1 MNSGFLELLFL
12 IDSVYTFLV
21 FIISVY
27 ICSKLNDYYKL
38 TTYEGLKYFKNS
50 FITLISSFVIIYFL
64 KTVNLMGSFSLF
76 SSSMVMKSKLVLLS
90 LLTISILIFI
100 YYYYMTFFF
109 NDIFEKNRALYS
121 VLANKKLIFLLA
133 IIAGVLFTPAV
144 DTLTFLLFCFSFY
157 LVYRKM
163 KKSQKRL
170 NYFLIYNLL
179 ILSYAINLVQMV
191 LFEIRKYF
199 YLDILIYILQMY
211 IYLKI
216 WNEVK
221 S

>member
-1 MNSGFLELLFL
+1 MNSEFLELLFL

-21 FIISVY
+21 FMISVY

-50 FITLISSFVIIYFL
+50 FITLISSFIIIYFL

-76 SSSMVMKSKLVLLS
+76 SSSMIMKSKLVLLS

-109 NDIFEKNRALYS
+109 NDILEKNKALYS
-121 VLANKKLIFLLA
+121 FLANKRLIFLLA
-133 IIAGVLFTPAV
+133 IIAGILVTPAV
-144 DTLTFLLFCFSFY
+144 DILTFLLFCFSFY

-163 KKSQKRL
+163 KISQKRL
-170 NYFLIYNLL
+170 NYFIIYNLL

-199 YLDILIYILQMY
+199 YLDILIYILQTY